1 MSKLEQAYRQ
11 MVAEGNEAPE
21 EEIMEAPAKRKAD
34 KSGGESSGLKNDAE
48 DLGPANVDPEGTSP
62 AAKADDKVKKDKGRK
77 ADKKAKA
84 DAMGA
89 VKEDEEE
96 DEDLDVVAEDEE
108 IEEDEDVVTEADDED
123 EEEDDEEEKDD
134 DEEDDEDDEDL
145 EAGYED
151 TLPTTKKAMIEL
163 LVKGM
168 NKLTKEQIRTAH
180 KNILTTVESAKASK
194 KQESA
199 RAIKVKESI
208 KVNVEDDVE
217 ALLNGEEDIS
227 EEFKKKTTTIFE
239 AAVRE
244 KVESEVDRLE
254 KQYEIT
260 VAEEVNEVRDD
271 LVEKI
276 DSYLDYVVEEWLKD
290 NEVAIESGIRSE
302 VTEEFISGLK
312 RLFEEHYIDIPE
324 EKVDVLS
331 DLTKENEDLKEQVNN
346 EINRNIELKKEKDTV
361 SASEV
366 FNDVV
371 DGLADTEIEKM
382 KSLGEG
388 IEFEDED
395 SYREAISTLRENYF
409 PKTRVAEEEVVEVED
424 SPEDDLNG
432 PMATYYKA
440 INRFNTQV

>member
-34 KSGGESSGLKNDAE
+34 KNGGESSGLKNDAE
-48 DLGPANVDPEGTSP
+48 DLGPANVDPEGVSP
-62 AAKADDKVKKDKGRK
+62 AAKADDKVKKDKSKSSKGTK
-77 ADKKAKA
+77 SDP
-84 DAMGA
+84 MGS

-108 IEEDEDVVTEADDED
+108 IEEDEDVVTEDEEDD
-123 EEEDDEEEKDD
+123 EEDDEEEKDD

-163 LVKGM
+163 LVKNM
-168 NKLTKEQIRTAH
+168 NKLTKEQIKAAH

-199 RAIKVKESI
+199 RAVKVKESI
-208 KVNVEDDVE
+208 KVNVQDDVE

-260 VAEEVNEVRDD
+260 VAEEVNEVRDG

-324 EKVDVLS
+324 DKVDVLS

-382 KSLGEG
+382 RSLGEG

-409 PKTRVAEEEVVEVED
+409 PKTRVAEEEVVEVEE

>member
-11 MVAEGNEAPE
+11 MVAEENEAPE
-21 EEIMEAPAKRKAD
+21 EEIMEAPRKAD

-77 ADKKAKA
+77 ADKKVKA

-108 IEEDEDVVTEADDED
+108 IEEEDEDVVTEAEEEDDEEDEDD
-123 EEEDDEEEKDD
+123 EEEDDE
-134 DEEDDEDDEDL
+134 EDL

-151 TLPTTKKAMIEL
+151 TLPSTKKAMIEL

-194 KQESA
+194 KEESA
-199 RAIKVKESI
+199 RAVKVKEGI

-244 KVESEVDRLE
+244 KVETEVDRLE
-254 KQYEIT
+254 KEYEQS
-260 VAEEVNEVRDD
+260 VAEEVNGIRDD

-324 EKVDVLS
+324 DKVDVLS

-346 EINRNIELKKEKDTV
+346 EINKNIELKKEKDSV
-361 SASEV
+361 SASEI

-409 PKTRVAEEEVVEVED
+409 PKTRVAEEEVVEVEE
-424 SPEDDLNG
+424 SPEDELNG

>member
-34 KSGGESSGLKNDAE
+34 KNGGESSGLKNDAE
-48 DLGPANVDPEGTSP
+48 DLGPANVDPEGVSP
-62 AAKADDKVKKDKGRK
+62 AAKADDKVKKDKSKSSKGTK
-77 ADKKAKA
+77 SDP
-84 DAMGA
+84 MGS

-108 IEEDEDVVTEADDED
+108 IEEDEDVVTEDEEDD
-123 EEEDDEEEKDD
+123 EEDDEEEKDD

-163 LVKGM
+163 LVKNM
-168 NKLTKEQIRTAH
+168 NKLTKEQIKAAH

-199 RAIKVKESI
+199 RAVKVKESI
-208 KVNVEDDVE
+208 KVNVQDDVE

-260 VAEEVNEVRDD
+260 VAEEVNEVRDG

>member
-48 DLGPANVDPEGTSP
+48 DLGPANVDPEGASP

-108 IEEDEDVVTEADDED
+108 IEEDEDVEEAHNGHDDED
-123 EEEDDEEEKDD
+123 DEEDDEEE
-134 DEEDDEDDEDL
+134 DEDDDEDL

-199 RAIKVKESI
+199 RAVKVKESI

-244 KVESEVDRLE
+244 KVETEVDRLE
-254 KQYEIT
+254 KEYEQS
-260 VAEEVNEVRDD
+260 VAEEINEVRDD

-346 EINRNIELKKEKDTV
+346 EINRNIELKKEKDSV

-409 PKTRVAEEEVVEVED
+409 PKTRVAEEEVVEVEE
-424 SPEDDLNG
+424 SPEDELNG

>member
-11 MVAEGNEAPE
+11 MVAEENEAPE
-21 EEIMEAPAKRKAD
+21 EEIMEAPRKAD

-48 DLGPANVDPEGTSP
+48 DLGPANVDPEGASP

-77 ADKKAKA
+77 ADKKVKA
-84 DAMGA
+84 DAMGS

-108 IEEDEDVVTEADDED
+108 IEEEDEDVVTEA
-123 EEEDDEEEKDD
+123 EEEDD
-134 DEEDDEDDEDL
+134 DEEDEEDDDEEDL

-151 TLPTTKKAMIEL
+151 TLPSTKKAMIEL

-168 NKLTKEQIRTAH
+168 NKLTKEQIRAAH

-194 KQESA
+194 KEESA
-199 RAIKVKESI
+199 RAVKVKEGI

-244 KVESEVDRLE
+244 KVETEVDRLE
-254 KQYEIT
+254 KEYEQS
-260 VAEEVNEVRDD
+260 VAEEVNGIRDD

-324 EKVDVLS
+324 DKVDVLS

-346 EINRNIELKKEKDTV
+346 EINKNIELKKEKDSV
-361 SASEV
+361 SASEI

-409 PKTRVAEEEVVEVED
+409 PKTRVAEEEVVEVEE
-424 SPEDDLNG
+424 SPEDELNG

>member
-11 MVAEGNEAPE
+11 MVAEENEAPE
-21 EEIMEAPAKRKAD
+21 EEIMEAPRKAD
-34 KSGGESSGLKNDAE
+34 KSGGESSGLKNAAE
-48 DLGPANVDPEGTSP
+48 DLGPANVDPEGASP

-77 ADKKAKA
+77 ADKKVKA

-108 IEEDEDVVTEADDED
+108 IEEDEDVVTEAEHEDD
-123 EEEDDEEEKDD
+123 EEDDEEEKDD
-134 DEEDDEDDEDL
+134 DEDEDDDEDL

-199 RAIKVKESI
+199 RAVKVKESI

-244 KVESEVDRLE
+244 KVETEVDRLE
-254 KQYEIT
+254 KEYEQS
-260 VAEEVNEVRDD
+260 VAEEINEVRDD

-324 EKVDVLS
+324 DKVDVLS

-346 EINRNIELKKEKDTV
+346 EINRNIELKKEKDSV

-409 PKTRVAEEEVVEVED
+409 PKTRVAEEEVVEVEE
-424 SPEDDLNG
+424 SPEDELNG

>member
-1 MSKLEQAYRQ
+1 MFSLVYQ
-11 MVAEGNEAPE
+11 N
-21 EEIMEAPAKRKAD
+21 
-34 KSGGESSGLKNDAE
+34 
-48 DLGPANVDPEGTSP
+48 
-62 AAKADDKVKKDKGRK
+62 
-77 ADKKAKA
+77 
-84 DAMGA
+84 
-89 VKEDEEE
+89 
-96 DEDLDVVAEDEE
+96 
-108 IEEDEDVVTEADDED
+108 
-123 EEEDDEEEKDD
+123 
-134 DEEDDEDDEDL
+134 
-145 EAGYED
+145 
-151 TLPTTKKAMIEL
+151 L
-163 LVKGM
+163 L
-168 NKLTKEQIRTAH
+168 R
-180 KNILTTVESAKASK
+180 
-194 KQESA
+194 
-199 RAIKVKESI
+199 
-208 KVNVEDDVE
+208 
-217 ALLNGEEDIS
+217 

-409 PKTRVAEEEVVEVED
+409 PKTRVAEEEVVEVEE
-424 SPEDDLNG
+424 SPEDELNG

>member
-11 MVAEGNEAPE
+11 MVAEENEAPE
-21 EEIMEAPAKRKAD
+21 EEIMEAPRKAD

-48 DLGPANVDPEGTSP
+48 DLGPANVDPEGASP

-77 ADKKAKA
+77 ADKKVKA

-108 IEEDEDVVTEADDED
+108 IEEDEDVEEAHNGHDDED
-123 EEEDDEEEKDD
+123 EEEDDEEE
-134 DEEDDEDDEDL
+134 DEDDDEDL

-199 RAIKVKESI
+199 RAVKVKESI

-244 KVESEVDRLE
+244 KVETEVDRLE
-254 KQYEIT
+254 KEYEQS
-260 VAEEVNEVRDD
+260 VAEEINEVRDD

-324 EKVDVLS
+324 DKVDVLS

-346 EINRNIELKKEKDTV
+346 EINRNIELKKEKDSV

-409 PKTRVAEEEVVEVED
+409 PKTRVAEEEVVEVEE
-424 SPEDDLNG
+424 SPEDELNG

>member
-11 MVAEGNEAPE
+11 MVAEENEAPE
-21 EEIMEAPAKRKAD
+21 EEIMEAPRKAD

-48 DLGPANVDPEGTSP
+48 DLGPANVDPEGASP

-77 ADKKAKA
+77 ADKKVKA

-108 IEEDEDVVTEADDED
+108 IEEDEDVEEAHNGHDD
-123 EEEDDEEEKDD
+123 EDDEEEND
-134 DEEDDEDDEDL
+134 DEDEDDDEDL

-199 RAIKVKESI
+199 RAVKVKESI

-244 KVESEVDRLE
+244 KVETEVDRLE
-254 KQYEIT
+254 KEYEQS
-260 VAEEVNEVRDD
+260 VAEEINEVRDD

-324 EKVDVLS
+324 DKVDVLS

-346 EINRNIELKKEKDTV
+346 EINRNIELKKEKDSV

-409 PKTRVAEEEVVEVED
+409 PKTRVAEEEVVEVEE
-424 SPEDDLNG
+424 SPEDELNG

>member
-11 MVAEGNEAPE
+11 MVAEENEAPE
-21 EEIMEAPAKRKAD
+21 EEIMEAPRKAD

-77 ADKKAKA
+77 ADKKVKA

-108 IEEDEDVVTEADDED
+108 IEEDEDVEEAHNGHDDED
-123 EEEDDEEEKDD
+123 EEEDDEEE
-134 DEEDDEDDEDL
+134 DEDDDEDL

-199 RAIKVKESI
+199 RAVKVKESI

-244 KVESEVDRLE
+244 KVETEVDRLE
-254 KQYEIT
+254 KEYEQS
-260 VAEEVNEVRDD
+260 VAEEINEVRDD

-324 EKVDVLS
+324 DKVDVLS

-346 EINRNIELKKEKDTV
+346 EINRNIELKKEKDSV

-409 PKTRVAEEEVVEVED
+409 PKTRVAEEEVVEVEE
-424 SPEDDLNG
+424 SPEDELNG

>member
-11 MVAEGNEAPE
+11 MVAEENEAPE
-21 EEIMEAPAKRKAD
+21 EEIMEAPRKAD

-48 DLGPANVDPEGTSP
+48 DLGPANVDPEGASP

-77 ADKKAKA
+77 ADKKVKA

-89 VKEDEEE
+89 VKEDE

-108 IEEDEDVVTEADDED
+108 IEEDEDVVTEAEHEDD
-123 EEEDDEEEKDD
+123 EEDDEEEKDD
-134 DEEDDEDDEDL
+134 DEDEDDDEDL

-199 RAIKVKESI
+199 RAVKVKESI

-244 KVESEVDRLE
+244 KVETEVDRLE
-254 KQYEIT
+254 KEYEQS
-260 VAEEVNEVRDD
+260 VAEEINEVRDD

-324 EKVDVLS
+324 DKVDVLS

-346 EINRNIELKKEKDTV
+346 EINRNIELKKEKDSV

-409 PKTRVAEEEVVEVED
+409 PKTRVAEEEVVEVEE
-424 SPEDDLNG
+424 SPEDELNG

>member
-11 MVAEGNEAPE
+11 MVAEENEAPE
-21 EEIMEAPAKRKAD
+21 EEIMEAPRKAD

-48 DLGPANVDPEGTSP
+48 DLGPANVDPEGASP

-77 ADKKAKA
+77 ADKKVKA

-108 IEEDEDVVTEADDED
+108 IEEDEDVVTEAEHEDD
-123 EEEDDEEEKDD
+123 EEDDEEEKDD

-199 RAIKVKESI
+199 RAVKVKESI

-244 KVESEVDRLE
+244 KVETEVDRLE
-254 KQYEIT
+254 KEYEQS
-260 VAEEVNEVRDD
+260 VAEEINEVRDD

-324 EKVDVLS
+324 DKVDVLS

-346 EINRNIELKKEKDTV
+346 EINRNIELKKEKDSV

-409 PKTRVAEEEVVEVED
+409 PKTRVAEEEVVEVEE
-424 SPEDDLNG
+424 SPEDELNG

>member
-11 MVAEGNEAPE
+11 MVAEENEAPE
-21 EEIMEAPAKRKAD
+21 EEIMEAPRKAD

-48 DLGPANVDPEGTSP
+48 DLGPANVDPEGASP

-77 ADKKAKA
+77 ADKKVKA

-108 IEEDEDVVTEADDED
+108 IEEDEDIVIEAEEDD
-123 EEEDDEEEKDD
+123 EDDEEEKDD
-134 DEEDDEDDEDL
+134 DEDEDDDEDL

-199 RAIKVKESI
+199 RAVKVKESI

-244 KVESEVDRLE
+244 KVETEVDRLE
-254 KQYEIT
+254 KEYEQS
-260 VAEEVNEVRDD
+260 VAEEINEVRDD

-324 EKVDVLS
+324 DKVDVLS

-346 EINRNIELKKEKDTV
+346 EINRNIELKKEKDSV

-409 PKTRVAEEEVVEVED
+409 PKTRVAEEEVVEVEE
-424 SPEDDLNG
+424 SPEDELNG

>member
-11 MVAEGNEAPE
+11 MVAEENEAPE
-21 EEIMEAPAKRKAD
+21 EEIMEAPRKAD

-48 DLGPANVDPEGTSP
+48 DLGPANVDPEGASP

-77 ADKKAKA
+77 ADKKVKA
-84 DAMGA
+84 DAMGS

-108 IEEDEDVVTEADDED
+108 IEEEDEDVVTEA
-123 EEEDDEEEKDD
+123 EEEDD
-134 DEEDDEDDEDL
+134 DEEDEEDEEDDDEEDL

-151 TLPTTKKAMIEL
+151 TLPSTKKAMIEL

-168 NKLTKEQIRTAH
+168 NKLTKEQIRAAH

-194 KQESA
+194 KEESA
-199 RAIKVKESI
+199 RAVKVKEGI

-244 KVESEVDRLE
+244 KVETEVDRLE
-254 KQYEIT
+254 KEYEQS
-260 VAEEVNEVRDD
+260 VAEEVNGIRDD

-324 EKVDVLS
+324 DKVDVLS

-346 EINRNIELKKEKDTV
+346 EINKNIELKKEKDSV
-361 SASEV
+361 SASEI

-409 PKTRVAEEEVVEVED
+409 PKTRVAEEEVVEVEE
-424 SPEDDLNG
+424 SPEDELNG

>member
-11 MVAEGNEAPE
+11 MVAEENEAPE
-21 EEIMEAPAKRKAD
+21 EEIMEAPRKAD

-48 DLGPANVDPEGTSP
+48 DLGPANVDPEGASP

-77 ADKKAKA
+77 ADKKVKA

-96 DEDLDVVAEDEE
+96 DEDLDVVAEEE
-108 IEEDEDVVTEADDED
+108 DEDEDVVTEAEHEDDD
-123 EEEDDEEEKDD
+123 EDDEEEKDD
-134 DEEDDEDDEDL
+134 DEDEDDDEDL

-199 RAIKVKESI
+199 RAVKVKESI

-244 KVESEVDRLE
+244 KVETEVDRLE
-254 KQYEIT
+254 KEYEQS
-260 VAEEVNEVRDD
+260 VAEEINEVRDD

-324 EKVDVLS
+324 DKVDVLS

-346 EINRNIELKKEKDTV
+346 EINRNIELKKEKDSV

-409 PKTRVAEEEVVEVED
+409 PKTRVAEEEVVEVEE
-424 SPEDDLNG
+424 SPEDELNG

>member
-21 EEIMEAPAKRKAD
+21 EEIMEAPRKAD

-48 DLGPANVDPEGTSP
+48 DLGPANVDPEGASP

-108 IEEDEDVVTEADDED
+108 EDEDVVTEAEHEDDD
-123 EEEDDEEEKDD
+123 EDDEEEKDD
-134 DEEDDEDDEDL
+134 DEEDEDDDEDL

-199 RAIKVKESI
+199 RAI
-208 KVNVEDDVE
+208 
-217 ALLNGEEDIS
+217 
-227 EEFKKKTTTIFE
+227 
-239 AAVRE
+239 
-244 KVESEVDRLE
+244 
-254 KQYEIT
+254 
-260 VAEEVNEVRDD
+260 
-271 LVEKI
+271 
-276 DSYLDYVVEEWLKD
+276 
-290 NEVAIESGIRSE
+290 
-302 VTEEFISGLK
+302 
-312 RLFEEHYIDIPE
+312 
-324 EKVDVLS
+324 
-331 DLTKENEDLKEQVNN
+331 
-346 EINRNIELKKEKDTV
+346 
-361 SASEV
+361 
-366 FNDVV
+366 
-371 DGLADTEIEKM
+371 
-382 KSLGEG
+382 
-388 IEFEDED
+388 
-395 SYREAISTLRENYF
+395 
-409 PKTRVAEEEVVEVED
+409 
-424 SPEDDLNG
+424 
-432 PMATYYKA
+432 
-440 INRFNTQV
+440 

>member
-11 MVAEGNEAPE
+11 MVAEENEAPE
-21 EEIMEAPAKRKAD
+21 EEIMEAPRKAD

-48 DLGPANVDPEGTSP
+48 DLGPANVDPEGASP

-77 ADKKAKA
+77 ADKKVKA
-84 DAMGA
+84 DAMGS

-108 IEEDEDVVTEADDED
+108 IEEEDEDVVTEAEEEEDDEEDEDD
-123 EEEDDEEEKDD
+123 EEEDDE
-134 DEEDDEDDEDL
+134 EDL

-151 TLPTTKKAMIEL
+151 TLPSTKKAMIEL

-168 NKLTKEQIRTAH
+168 NKLTKEQIRAAH

-194 KQESA
+194 KEESA
-199 RAIKVKESI
+199 RAVKVKEGI

-244 KVESEVDRLE
+244 KVETEVDRLE
-254 KQYEIT
+254 KEYEQS
-260 VAEEVNEVRDD
+260 VAEEVNGIRDD

-324 EKVDVLS
+324 DKVDVLS

-346 EINRNIELKKEKDTV
+346 EINKNIELKKEKDSV
-361 SASEV
+361 SASEI

-409 PKTRVAEEEVVEVED
+409 PKTRVAEEEVVEVEE
-424 SPEDDLNG
+424 SPEDELNG

>member
-11 MVAEGNEAPE
+11 MVAEENEAPE
-21 EEIMEAPAKRKAD
+21 EEIMEAPRKAD

-48 DLGPANVDPEGTSP
+48 DLGPANVDPEGASP

-77 ADKKAKA
+77 ADKKVKA
-84 DAMGA
+84 DAMGS

-108 IEEDEDVVTEADDED
+108 IEEEDEDVVTEAEEEDDDEEDED
-123 EEEDDEEEKDD
+123 EEEDD
-134 DEEDDEDDEDL
+134 DEEDL

-151 TLPTTKKAMIEL
+151 TLPSTKKAMIEL

-168 NKLTKEQIRTAH
+168 NKLTKEQIRAAH

-194 KQESA
+194 KEESA
-199 RAIKVKESI
+199 RAVKVKEGI

-244 KVESEVDRLE
+244 KVETEVDRLE
-254 KQYEIT
+254 KEYEQS
-260 VAEEVNEVRDD
+260 VAEEVNGIRDD

-324 EKVDVLS
+324 DKVDVLS

-346 EINRNIELKKEKDTV
+346 EINKNIELKKEKDSV
-361 SASEV
+361 SASEI

-409 PKTRVAEEEVVEVED
+409 PKTRVAEEEVVEVEE
-424 SPEDDLNG
+424 SPEDELNG

>member
-11 MVAEGNEAPE
+11 MVAEENEAPE
-21 EEIMEAPAKRKAD
+21 EEIMEAPRKAD

-77 ADKKAKA
+77 ADKKVKA

-108 IEEDEDVVTEADDED
+108 IEEDEDVEEAHNGHDDEDD
-123 EEEDDEEEKDD
+123 EEEDDEEE
-134 DEEDDEDDEDL
+134 DEDDDEDL

-199 RAIKVKESI
+199 RAVKVKESI

-244 KVESEVDRLE
+244 KVETEVDRLE
-254 KQYEIT
+254 KEYEQS
-260 VAEEVNEVRDD
+260 VAEEINEVRDD

-324 EKVDVLS
+324 DKVDVLS

-409 PKTRVAEEEVVEVED
+409 PKTRVAEEEVVEVEE
-424 SPEDDLNG
+424 SPEDELNG

>member
-11 MVAEGNEAPE
+11 MVAEENEAPE
-21 EEIMEAPAKRKAD
+21 EEIMEAPRKAD

-77 ADKKAKA
+77 ADKKVKA

-108 IEEDEDVVTEADDED
+108 IEEEDEDVVTEA
-123 EEEDDEEEKDD
+123 EEEDDEEDEDE
-134 DEEDDEDDEDL
+134 DEEDDEEDL

-151 TLPTTKKAMIEL
+151 TLPSTKKAMIEL

-194 KQESA
+194 KEESA
-199 RAIKVKESI
+199 RAVKVKEGI

-244 KVESEVDRLE
+244 KVETEVDRLE
-254 KQYEIT
+254 KEYEQS
-260 VAEEVNEVRDD
+260 VAEEVNGIRDD

-324 EKVDVLS
+324 DKVDVLS

-346 EINRNIELKKEKDTV
+346 EINKNIELKKEKDSV
-361 SASEV
+361 SASEI

-409 PKTRVAEEEVVEVED
+409 PKTRVAEEEVVEVEE
-424 SPEDDLNG
+424 SPEDELNG

>member
-11 MVAEGNEAPE
+11 MVAEENEAPE
-21 EEIMEAPAKRKAD
+21 EEIMEAPRKAD

-48 DLGPANVDPEGTSP
+48 DLGPANVDPEGASP

-77 ADKKAKA
+77 ADKKVKA

-108 IEEDEDVVTEADDED
+108 IEEDEDVVTEAEHEDD
-123 EEEDDEEEKDD
+123 EEDDEEEKDD
-134 DEEDDEDDEDL
+134 DEEDEDDDEDL

-199 RAIKVKESI
+199 RAVKVKESI

-244 KVESEVDRLE
+244 KVETEVDRLE
-254 KQYEIT
+254 KEYEQS
-260 VAEEVNEVRDD
+260 VAEEINEVRDD

-324 EKVDVLS
+324 DKVDVLS

-346 EINRNIELKKEKDTV
+346 EINRNIELKKEKDSV

-409 PKTRVAEEEVVEVED
+409 PKTRVAEEEVVEVEE
-424 SPEDDLNG
+424 SPEDELNG

>member
-11 MVAEGNEAPE
+11 MVAEENEAPE
-21 EEIMEAPAKRKAD
+21 EEIMEAPRKAD

-48 DLGPANVDPEGTSP
+48 DLGPANVDPEGASP

-77 ADKKAKA
+77 ADKKVKA

-108 IEEDEDVVTEADDED
+108 IEEDEDIVIEAEHEDD
-123 EEEDDEEEKDD
+123 EEDDEEEKDD
-134 DEEDDEDDEDL
+134 DEDEDDDEDL

-199 RAIKVKESI
+199 RAVKVKESI

-244 KVESEVDRLE
+244 KVETEVDRLE
-254 KQYEIT
+254 KEYEQS
-260 VAEEVNEVRDD
+260 VAEEINEVRDD

-324 EKVDVLS
+324 DKVDVLS

-346 EINRNIELKKEKDTV
+346 EINRNIELKKEKDSV

-409 PKTRVAEEEVVEVED
+409 PKTRVAEEEVVEVEE
-424 SPEDDLNG
+424 SPEDELNG

>member
-11 MVAEGNEAPE
+11 MVAEENEAPE
-21 EEIMEAPAKRKAD
+21 EEIMEAPRKAD

-77 ADKKAKA
+77 ADKKVKA

-96 DEDLDVVAEDEE
+96 DEDIVIEA
-108 IEEDEDVVTEADDED
+108 EEDD
-123 EEEDDEEEKDD
+123 EDDEEEKDD
-134 DEEDDEDDEDL
+134 DEDEDDDEDL

-199 RAIKVKESI
+199 RAVKVKESI

-244 KVESEVDRLE
+244 KVETEVDRLE
-254 KQYEIT
+254 KEYEQS
-260 VAEEVNEVRDD
+260 VAEEINEVRDD

-324 EKVDVLS
+324 DKVDVLS

-346 EINRNIELKKEKDTV
+346 EINRNIELKKEKDSV

-409 PKTRVAEEEVVEVED
+409 PKTRVAEEEVVEVEE

>member
-11 MVAEGNEAPE
+11 MVAEENEAPE
-21 EEIMEAPAKRKAD
+21 EEIMEAPRKAD

-77 ADKKAKA
+77 ADKKVKA

-108 IEEDEDVVTEADDED
+108 IEEDEDIVIEAEEDD
-123 EEEDDEEEKDD
+123 EDDEEEKDD
-134 DEEDDEDDEDL
+134 DEDEDDDEDL

-199 RAIKVKESI
+199 RAVKVKESI

-244 KVESEVDRLE
+244 KVETEVDRLE
-254 KQYEIT
+254 KEYEQS
-260 VAEEVNEVRDD
+260 VAEEINEVRDD

-324 EKVDVLS
+324 DKVDVLS

-346 EINRNIELKKEKDTV
+346 EINRNIELKKEKDSV

-409 PKTRVAEEEVVEVED
+409 PKTRVAEEEVVEVEE
-424 SPEDDLNG
+424 SPEDELNG

>member
-48 DLGPANVDPEGTSP
+48 DLGPANVDPEGASP

-77 ADKKAKA
+77 ADKKVKA

-108 IEEDEDVVTEADDED
+108 IEEDEDVEEAHNGHDDEDD
-123 EEEDDEEEKDD
+123 EEEDDEEE
-134 DEEDDEDDEDL
+134 DEDDDEDL

-199 RAIKVKESI
+199 RAVKVKESI

-244 KVESEVDRLE
+244 KVETEVDRLE
-254 KQYEIT
+254 KEYEQS
-260 VAEEVNEVRDD
+260 VAEEINEVRDD

-324 EKVDVLS
+324 DKVDVLS

-346 EINRNIELKKEKDTV
+346 EINRNIELKKEKDSV

-409 PKTRVAEEEVVEVED
+409 PKTRVAEEEVVEVEE
-424 SPEDDLNG
+424 SPEDELNG

>member
-1 MSKLEQAYRQ
+1 M
-11 MVAEGNEAPE
+11 
-21 EEIMEAPAKRKAD
+21 
-34 KSGGESSGLKNDAE
+34 
-48 DLGPANVDPEGTSP
+48 
-62 AAKADDKVKKDKGRK
+62 KKDKGRK
-77 ADKKAKA
+77 ADKKVKA

-108 IEEDEDVVTEADDED
+108 IEEDEDVEEAHNGHDDEDD
-123 EEEDDEEEKDD
+123 EEEDDEEE
-134 DEEDDEDDEDL
+134 DEDDDEDL

-199 RAIKVKESI
+199 RAVKVKESI

-244 KVESEVDRLE
+244 KVETEVDRLE
-254 KQYEIT
+254 KEYEQS
-260 VAEEVNEVRDD
+260 VAEEINEVRDD

-324 EKVDVLS
+324 DKVDVLS

-346 EINRNIELKKEKDTV
+346 EINRNIELKKEKDSV

-409 PKTRVAEEEVVEVED
+409 PKTRVAEEEVVEVEE
-424 SPEDDLNG
+424 SPEDELNG

>member
-34 KSGGESSGLKNDAE
+34 KNGGESSGLKNDAE
-48 DLGPANVDPEGTSP
+48 DLGPANVDPEGVSP
-62 AAKADDKVKKDKGRK
+62 AAKADDKVKKDKSKSSKGTK
-77 ADKKAKA
+77 SDP
-84 DAMGA
+84 MGS

-134 DEEDDEDDEDL
+134 EEEDDEDDEDL

-208 KVNVEDDVE
+208 KVNVQDDVE

-260 VAEEVNEVRDD
+260 VAEEVNEVRDG

-382 KSLGEG
+382 RSLGEG

>member
-11 MVAEGNEAPE
+11 MVAEENEAPE
-21 EEIMEAPAKRKAD
+21 EEIMEAPRKAD

-48 DLGPANVDPEGTSP
+48 DLGPANVDPEGASP

-77 ADKKAKA
+77 ADKKVKA

-123 EEEDDEEEKDD
+123 DEEEDDEEE
-134 DEEDDEDDEDL
+134 DEDDDEDL

-199 RAIKVKESI
+199 RAVKVKESI

-244 KVESEVDRLE
+244 KVETEVDRLE
-254 KQYEIT
+254 KEYEQS
-260 VAEEVNEVRDD
+260 VAEEINEVRDD

-324 EKVDVLS
+324 DKVDVLS

-346 EINRNIELKKEKDTV
+346 EINRNIELKKEKDSV

-409 PKTRVAEEEVVEVED
+409 PKTRVAEEEVVEVEE
-424 SPEDDLNG
+424 SPEDELNG

>member
-1 MSKLEQAYRQ
+1 
-11 MVAEGNEAPE
+11 
-21 EEIMEAPAKRKAD
+21 
-34 KSGGESSGLKNDAE
+34 
-48 DLGPANVDPEGTSP
+48 
-62 AAKADDKVKKDKGRK
+62 
-77 ADKKAKA
+77 
-84 DAMGA
+84 
-89 VKEDEEE
+89 
-96 DEDLDVVAEDEE
+96 VAEDEE
-108 IEEDEDVVTEADDED
+108 IEEDEDVEEAHNGHDD
-123 EEEDDEEEKDD
+123 EDDEEEKDD
-134 DEEDDEDDEDL
+134 DEDEDDDEDL

-194 KQESA
+194 KEESA
-199 RAIKVKESI
+199 RAVKVKESI

-244 KVESEVDRLE
+244 KVETEVDRLE
-254 KQYEIT
+254 KEYEQS
-260 VAEEVNEVRDD
+260 VAEEINEVRDD

-324 EKVDVLS
+324 DKVDVLS

-346 EINRNIELKKEKDTV
+346 EINKNIELKKEKDSV

-409 PKTRVAEEEVVEVED
+409 PKTRVAEEEVVEVEE
-424 SPEDDLNG
+424 SPEDELNG

>member
-11 MVAEGNEAPE
+11 MVAEENEAPE
-21 EEIMEAPAKRKAD
+21 EEIMEAPRKAD

-48 DLGPANVDPEGTSP
+48 DLGPANVDPEGASP

-77 ADKKAKA
+77 ADKKVKA

-108 IEEDEDVVTEADDED
+108 EDEDVVTEAEHEDD
-123 EEEDDEEEKDD
+123 EEDDEEEKDD
-134 DEEDDEDDEDL
+134 DEEDEDDDEDL

-199 RAIKVKESI
+199 RAVKVKESI

-244 KVESEVDRLE
+244 KVETEVDRLE
-254 KQYEIT
+254 KEYEQS
-260 VAEEVNEVRDD
+260 VAEEINEVRDD

-324 EKVDVLS
+324 DKVDVLS

-346 EINRNIELKKEKDTV
+346 EINRNIELKKEKDSV

-409 PKTRVAEEEVVEVED
+409 PKTRVAEEEVVEVEE
-424 SPEDDLNG
+424 SPEDELNG